1 MFILLAAAVVV
12 VCVPLACFVL
22 VCLASLREDGAHSL
36 GHQPAGRMQAA
47 ARRLL
52 GFYGSGIDG
61 GARTRFGAASTRIG
75 DGFGDGGIYGDEG
88 YGLDGASHH
97 GASHHGA
104 NHHGANDHGAGYHGG
119 YPPEPAGVGSRP
131 DLRDL
136 VG

>member
-61 GARTRFGAASTRIG
+61 GTARTTIGTARPRI
-75 DGFGDGGIYGDEG
+75 GDEG
-88 YGLDGASHH
+88 YGLDGA
-97 GASHHGA
+97 
-104 NHHGANDHGAGYHGG
+104 DYHGG
-119 YPPEPAGVGSRP
+119 FPPEPAGVGSRP